1 MWKMKVGILTYHHV
15 FSQGAHL
22 QAFAL
27 QEVLKSMHH
36 EVSMIDYRGNAYSP
50 MSVIDILKSFDPRKL
65 VLKYNRYVGLR
76 KFEEFETNFNHTGTY
91 IDGRA
96 LNENPPQL
104 NAIVVGSDQ
113 VWQLRKFDDGSRYD
127 KTYFLNFATDG
138 IRKIAYAPSFGH
150 ALNEDRIVEVL
161 PLIKSFDFLSVRE
174 DCAAKRLSEL
184 VHRAVENVC
193 DPTLLFGREGF
204 DKSIPTRSIVND
216 RVFVFKLSWNYKR
229 DILVVNRLRKR
240 FGKVEIES
248 RPLRAFRLGL
258 NVIDSPFDWIRRIR
272 DAQFVLTDSFHGTVF
287 CILYHKPFIFLPW
300 SNEAQNLRVRSLLSR
315 CGLLEFVFKDSESVD
330 DQVDRARAYDNWTSV
345 DREICAWRETS
356 RQFLEKAL
364 S

>member
-27 QEVLKSMHH
+27 QEILKSMRH
-36 EVSMIDYRGNAYSP
+36 EVSIIDYRGNAYSP
-50 MSVIDILKSFDPRKL
+50 MSVIDVFKSLNPY
-65 VLKYNRYVGLR
+65 VLASHYNRYVGLK
-76 KFEEFETNFNHTGTY
+76 KFGEFESNFNHTRTY
-91 IDGRA
+91 IDGEA
-96 LNENPPQL
+96 LKENSPQL
-104 NAIVVGSDQ
+104 DAIVVGSDQ
-113 VWQLRKFDDGSRYD
+113 VWQLRTFKDGSRYD
-127 KTYFLNFATDG
+127 KTYFLDFATDG

-150 ALNEDRIVEVL
+150 ALNEERIAEVL
-161 PLIKSFDFLSVRE
+161 PLIKKFDFLSVRE

-184 VHRAVENVC
+184 INRTVENVC

-204 DKSIPTRSIVND
+204 GKNIPTERISNGC
-216 RVFVFKLSWNYKR
+216 VFVFEVMWNYER
-229 DILVVNRLRKR
+229 ELFIINRLREK

-248 RPLRAFRLGL
+248 RPLRAIRSGF
-258 NVIDSPFDWIRRIR
+258 NVIDSPFDWVRRIR

-287 CILYHKPFIFLPW
+287 SILYHKPFIFLPW
-300 SNEAQNLRVRSLLSR
+300 SNAAQNLRVKSLLSR

-330 DQVDRARAYDNWTSV
+330 DQVNRAQAYDNWTSV
-345 DREICAWRETS
+345 DREICAWRESS
-356 RQFLEKAL
+356 RLFLEKAL